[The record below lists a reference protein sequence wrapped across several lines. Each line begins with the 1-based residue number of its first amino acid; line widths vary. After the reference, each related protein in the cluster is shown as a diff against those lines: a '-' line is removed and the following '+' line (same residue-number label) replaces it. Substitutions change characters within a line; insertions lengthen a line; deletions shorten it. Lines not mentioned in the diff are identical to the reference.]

1 MTMAFNVSFS
11 NTIPFNDLKY
21 RSIFLKISGSIMVEC
36 DNPNLLV
43 PESET
48 TVKYVADMANYSIA
62 RKLFDMGA
70 ANFRELSSMLAEFV
84 EIIGSDLKARSVTLV
99 GASFDPIVPDEAS
112 QTRINRMDEMAKLS
126 SGPSAIAAKVQEIQ
140 AQAENPMSAAPAA
153 APVSNEPVLMKY
165 CSRCGTPSSGTKFC
179 TTCGSSLIKKT

>member
-1 MTMAFNVSFS
+1 MAFNVSFS

-70 ANFRELSSMLAEFV
+70 ANFRELSSKLAEFV

-112 QTRINRMDEMAKLS
+112 QTRINRMDEMEKLS
-126 SGPSAIAAKVQEIQ
+126 SGPSAIAAKVQEAQ
-140 AQAENPMSAAPAA
+140 AQAEKPMSAVTPAAA

-179 TTCGSSLIKKT
+179 TTCGSSMIKKQ